1 MHETCCIKCF
11 ECLSRKALDNSQ
23 SFYRYSVQ
31 THFQIF
37 TLVPNHLSVLLLCP
51 FLSLLQ
57 RQMNQVIVTQPAVC
71 QLPQWWQLLDQV
83 HRQLGRLG
91 ICVCVW
97 KRDDCDTAICASVG
111 QRTRKGDVGA
121 VISQVSQRW
130 RECRWKKGR
139 ERSVV
144 AEEGKLNFDS
154 SLGSQDS
161 ETRMCFNI
169 TQCLRPFLGEHNWVK
184 TWNHSGNHAA
194 SLVGAYMTSA
204 R

>member
-1 MHETCCIKCF
+1 MPISFSPSEADEPGDSDTACCMPVTTVMTAA
-11 ECLSRKALDNSQ
+11 RPGAQAAGKAWNL
-23 SFYRYSVQ
+23 
-31 THFQIF
+31 
-37 TLVPNHLSVLLLCP
+37 
-51 FLSLLQ
+51 
-57 RQMNQVIVTQPAVC
+57 
-71 QLPQWWQLLDQV
+71 
-83 HRQLGRLG
+83 
-91 ICVCVW
+91 CVCLCVKERRLW
-97 KRDDCDTAICASVG
+97 HCYLCFCRTENEKRGRRCCYITGESAMGVG
-111 QRTRKGDVGA
+111 
-121 VISQVSQRW
+121 
-130 RECRWKKGR
+130 EKKGR